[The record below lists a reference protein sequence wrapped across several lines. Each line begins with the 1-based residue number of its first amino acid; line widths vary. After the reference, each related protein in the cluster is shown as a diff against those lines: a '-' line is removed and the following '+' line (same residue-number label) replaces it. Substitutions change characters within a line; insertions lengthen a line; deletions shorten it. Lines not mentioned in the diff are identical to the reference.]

1 MTIWLWLSFLVLI
14 GTLVALDL
22 ALFTRRP
29 KVVTAFEAAATMALW
44 VLAAVGFSFV
54 LGFVY
59 ETNWQN
65 IEGMVSSH
73 IQQRNLDGHAAWLQF
88 LTCYVLE
95 IALSLDNIAVLVLL
109 FGFLKIPRPLLSRT
123 LFWGVLL
130 SLVARLAMIMSGAY
144 LMGTW
149 PGFSWI
155 FGGVL
160 VLAMLRV
167 LVLPDERT
175 DFDRSWYVRVLRRIL
190 PVSSRHN
197 GLSLFTKVGGGKD
210 GYDGRERWAI
220 TPMMLAVVVALFL
233 DVTFAADSVPALFSV
248 TLDPFIAFT
257 ASAFAVLGL
266 RSLYFAVAGVMG
278 RFRYLKL
285 SLVIVLLTV
294 AAKMFV
300 VGYSTPVGYDNRH
313 TLITLLIVSGAIGLG
328 IGLSVLRQRR
338 ILHDDHDAAMAS
350 SVPTPL
356 ADISDVVDVTRKN
369 LRKVAILI
377 AGTVVILVGIAIA
390 PLPGPGP
397 TVLIPIG
404 LALLATEFIWA
415 RRLLT
420 SLKSGAFNISDRL
433 DAFIDRTNIVLI
445 PVGLIA
451 YWAIAIPLIHGVAH
465 VIGTVFRA
473 ELTPKWYTIAVIAG
487 SPFMPVLLWAWSYV
501 RRWIKAR
508 REGRTRVYEPKPTE
522 QPPEDSS
529 NPPMDRSSAA

>member
-1 MTIWLWLSFLVLI
+1 MTIWLWLSFFVLVGILA
-14 GTLVALDL
+14 ALDL
-22 ALFTRRP
+22 VLFTRRP
-29 KVVTAFEAAATMALW
+29 KVVTSFEAAATMALW
-44 VLAAVGFSFV
+44 MLAAVGFSFA
-54 LGFVY
+54 LGYVY

-65 IEGMVSSH
+65 IEGLVSAH
-73 IQQRNLDGHAAWLQF
+73 IQNRNLDGHAAWLQF

-109 FGFLKIPRPLLSRT
+109 FGFLKIPRPLLGRT

-130 SLVARLAMIMSGAY
+130 SLVARLMMIMTGAY
-144 LMGTW
+144 LMRSW
-149 PGFSWI
+149 PGFSWVL
-155 FGGVL
+155 GGVL

-175 DFDRSWYVRVLRRIL
+175 NFDAAWYVRVLRRVL
-190 PVSSRHN
+190 PVSPRHN
-197 GLSLFTKVGGGKD
+197 GLSLFTTVERNGKD
-210 GYDGRERWAI
+210 HWAI
-220 TPMMLAVVVALFL
+220 TPMMLAVLIALLL

-248 TLDPFIAFT
+248 TLDPFIAFS
-257 ASAFAVLGL
+257 ASAFALLGL
-266 RSLYFAVAGVMG
+266 RSLFFAVAGVMG

-300 VGYSTPVGYDNRH
+300 VGYSTPIGYDNTH
-313 TLITLLIVSGAIGLG
+313 TLITLAVVSGAIGLG
-328 IGLSVLRQRR
+328 IGLSVLRQRM
-338 ILHDDHDAAMAS
+338 ILHADHAAAMAS

-356 ADISDVVDVTRKN
+356 ADLTDAVDITRRN

-377 AGTVVILVGIAIA
+377 AGTVVILFGIAIA

-397 TVLIPIG
+397 MVLVPVG

-420 SLKSGAFNISDRL
+420 SLKSGAFSVSDRA
-433 DAFIDRTNIVLI
+433 DAFIDRTHIVLI
-445 PVGLIA
+445 PIGLMA
-451 YWAIAIPLIHGVAH
+451 YWAIAIPLIHAVAH
-465 VIGTVFRA
+465 VIGKAFGKD
-473 ELTPKWYTIAVIAG
+473 LTPKWYTIAVIAG

-508 REGRTRVYEPKPTE
+508 REGRRNVYVPKPAA
-522 QPPEDSS
+522 DA
-529 NPPMDRSSAA
+529 SAAPVAKPDDRTPVA